1 MFHYAISI
9 LVYVINVILL
19 LSMFIAE
26 ILYFE
31 SQINTTW
38 LKYALNTEHWQSL
51 ILHLYGWTIH
61 LL

>member
-1 MFHYAISI
+1 
-9 LVYVINVILL
+9 
-19 LSMFIAE
+19 MFIAE